1 MPIKT
6 RQRLLA
12 SAHARMGQDSEQEC
26 LSSLRQT
33 MLHLQALAQRIPG
46 SCATTLCWSHAHH
59 GNLPEVARA
68 LQLTPRQLKLRLMR
82 TLLGLRLLEQTGS
95 PPSRQQVQAAYCLLY
110 SRLYPQRT
118 AQLQH
123 WLSCSVRHG
132 EFLHFERLWQQ
143 LLDPQSLPALLQAAS
158 TLSLAQ
164 RLWLQVQR
172 WLSPYYLAHLLHS
185 RAAH

>member
-1 MPIKT
+1 MPVKT
-6 RQRLLA
+6 RQGLLA
-12 SAHARMGQDSEQEC
+12 SAHARMRQDSEQEC

-110 SRLYPQRT
+110 SRLYPLHDTR
-118 AQLQH
+118 LRN
-123 WLSCSVRHG
+123 WLSCDIRHA
-132 EFLHFERLWQQ
+132 EFLRFEQIWQQ
-143 LLDPQSLPALLQAAS
+143 LLNPQALPALQQQVQKLGCWQR
-158 TLSLAQ
+158 LSLC
-164 RLWLQVQR
+164 LLGWLTP
-172 WLSPYYLAHLLHS
+172 WYLSCMLREGA
-185 RAAH
+185 